1 MYLDLEPLQGKPWH
15 EQLSGLVNTAYQI
28 AREYQ
33 SPHKNDAKGTV
44 DCYQLEDKLDDCRR
58 ILKRYHPESVCHS
71 ERSEESR

>member
-1 MYLDLEPLQGKPWH
+1 MYIDLEPLQGKPWY

-33 SPHKNDAKGTV
+33 SPLKNDAKGAV

-58 ILKRYHPESVCHS
+58 ILKRYHPDDS
-71 ERSEESR
+71 EG

>member
-15 EQLSGLVNTAYQI
+15 EQLAGLVNAAHQI

-44 DCYQLEDKLDDCRR
+44 DCYQLEDKLEDCRR
-58 ILKRYHPESVCHS
+58 ILKRYRPDEPSCHS
-71 ERSEESR
+71 E